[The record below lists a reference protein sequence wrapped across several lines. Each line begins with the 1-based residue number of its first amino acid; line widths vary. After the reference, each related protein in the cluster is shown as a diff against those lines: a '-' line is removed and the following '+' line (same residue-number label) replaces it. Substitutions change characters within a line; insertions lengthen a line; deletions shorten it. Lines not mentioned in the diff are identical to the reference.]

1 MSADSAVTEPQGL
14 LGHLLFAERITMRW
28 ALGIVLVISGLL
40 LISASVISTAPAPA
54 PAQQPQHPQAS
65 SSSKKQGQVAA
76 KKLS

>member
-1 MSADSAVTEPQGL
+1 VLSLQPQGL
-14 LGHLLFAERITMRW
+14 LGHLLFAERITLRW

-54 PAQQPQHPQAS
+54 QQPQHPQAP